1 MKIEFQSLYWMKEI
15 MSETAKKREES
26 FEDILRKLE
35 ENVAGLE
42 SGDLP
47 LEEALK
53 LFEEGIKLSKVL
65 TKRLTEAEE
74 SVKKLVKTGEGE
86 FKLDVFEGEEND
98 G

>member
-1 MKIEFQSLYWMKEI
+1 MKEI

-74 SVKKLVKTGEGE
+74 SVKKLAKTGEGE

>member
-1 MKIEFQSLYWMKEI
+1 MKEI

>member
-1 MKIEFQSLYWMKEI
+1 MKET
-15 MSETAKKREES
+15 MSEIERKREES

-65 TKRLTEAEE
+65 TKRLAEAEE

-86 FKLDVFEGEEND
+86 FALEDFEGEEND

>member
-1 MKIEFQSLYWMKEI
+1 
-15 MSETAKKREES
+15 MSETAKKKEES

-42 SGDLP
+42 SGDVP

-53 LFEEGIKLSKVL
+53 LFEEGIKLSKIL
-65 TKRLTEAEE
+65 TRRLAEAEE

-86 FKLDVFEGEEND
+86 FELDEFEGGEND

>member
-1 MKIEFQSLYWMKEI
+1 MKEI
-15 MSETAKKREES
+15 MSETVKKREES

-35 ENVAGLE
+35 KNVAGLE

-65 TKRLTEAEE
+65 TKRLTEAEK
-74 SVKKLVKTGEGE
+74 SVKKLVKTCDGE
-86 FKLDVFEGEEND
+86 FKLDGFEASRSGTSP
-98 G
+98 